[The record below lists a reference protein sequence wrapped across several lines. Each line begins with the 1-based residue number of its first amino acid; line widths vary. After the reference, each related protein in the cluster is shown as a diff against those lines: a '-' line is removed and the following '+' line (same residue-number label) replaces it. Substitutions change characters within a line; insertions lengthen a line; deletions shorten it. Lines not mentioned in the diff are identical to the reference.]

1 MFILTSIAKSIGSN
15 YYMKRPLT
23 FDIMTQQPATAV
35 RSAQFKSNFTGE
47 KSYQRL
53 HAWESLDN
61 YLRGVGGRL
70 DDGCLV
76 AIETKQLSV

>member
-47 KSYQRL
+47 KSYQR
-53 HAWESLDN
+53 HHVWESLDN
-61 YLRGVGGRL
+61 YLRGVGERL
-70 DDGCLV
+70 DDGYV
-76 AIETKQLSV
+76 IYYNT